1 MSTQVILTGI
11 KGALKGQEFTFTD
24 TAQCILGRS
33 SACDL
38 QVPSED
44 FTVSR
49 RHCLLDIDG
58 PAVTVQDL
66 GSLNGTF
73 LNEVQIGRRDK
84 RLDATEAAV
93 VPQPRCRLWD
103 GDELRVGDIVFR
115 VQIVPEPAEEEFR
128 EKVES
133 DCLICI

>member
-11 KGALKGQEFTFTD
+11 KGALKGEKFTFTD

-38 QVPSED
+38 HVPSVD

-73 LNEVQIGRRDK
+73 LNEVQIGCRDK
-84 RLDATEAAV
+84 RLDATEAAA
-93 VPQPRCRLWD
+93 VPQPRCRLRD

-115 VQIVPEPAEEEFR
+115 VQIVPEPAKEEFE
-128 EKVES
+128 EKVGS
-133 DCLICI
+133 NCLICI

>member
-24 TAQCILGRS
+24 TAPCILGRS

-38 QVPSED
+38 QVPTAD

-73 LNEVQIGRRDK
+73 LNEVLIGRRDK

-93 VPQPRCRLWD
+93 IPQPRCPLAD

-115 VQIVPEPAEEEFR
+115 VQIVPEPAEMGFEE
-128 EKVES
+128 KAGSSYLV
-133 DCLICI
+133 CI